1 MYKDTELSVYEL
13 GVIKNSLRE
22 RMITIEEFRLN
33 LIMEHDEDYEKM
45 NSLVYGFRA
54 ELVIIE
60 EKVRIMILNKSNEIC
75 F

>member
-1 MYKDTELSVYEL
+1 
-13 GVIKNSLRE
+13 
-22 RMITIEEFRLN
+22 MITIEEFRLN